1 MTTPRLIASDADGT
15 LLTPLERVSDRTAA
29 VVRRAIDA
37 GAVFVVAT
45 GRPPRWTRP
54 ILDQLGLR
62 GPAVCNNGSMVYDFA
77 EERVL
82 SQAALDPIL
91 LRDAAKAVTRA
102 IPGSTLAV
110 ERAEGADTDCFLVEE
125 GYVHAWANTEAVLVP
140 RDELLGKPAVK
151 LLVRNALLTSDE
163 MATAAKAVLDG
174 AVDVTFSIGSGLIEL
189 VVSGVSKA
197 TGLELLADRFGLT
210 AADVV
215 AFGDMPNDIAMLG
228 WAGIGVAM
236 GNAHPSALEAADEV
250 TAPNSEDGVAQVLER
265 WF

>member
-29 VVRRAIDA
+29 VVRRAVDA
-37 GAVFVVAT
+37 GAVFVIST

-54 ILDQLGLR
+54 ILDQLGLY
-62 GPAVCNNGSMVYDFA
+62 GLGVCNNGSMVYDFA
-77 EERVL
+77 EDRAL
-82 SQAALDPIL
+82 SEHSLDPVL
-91 LRDAAKAVTRA
+91 LRDAAEAVLKA
-102 IPGSTLAV
+102 IPGSALAV
-110 ERAEGADTDCFLVEE
+110 ERAEGSSEQCFLAEQ
-125 GYVHAWANTEAVLVP
+125 GYVHAWPMDESVLAP
-140 RDELLGKPAVK
+140 RDELLGKPATK
-151 LLVRNALLTSDE
+151 LLVRNALMTSDE
-163 MATAAKAVLDG
+163 MATAAKAVLDD

-189 VVSGVSKA
+189 VVKGVTKASGLQLVV
-197 TGLELLADRFGLT
+197 DRLGLT

-228 WAGIGVAM
+228 WAGLGVAM
-236 GNAHPSALEAADEV
+236 GNAHPSAVEAADEV